1 MAKVS
6 NRSPVDR
13 TYTEYCPFTGNE
25 QTITIQYRAVA
36 ILGSSYVNYRATSF
50 SCPNDSE
57 CNVSCPIY
65 ENHATFRK

>member
-25 QTITIQYRAVA
+25 QTITIQYRA
-36 ILGSSYVNYRATSF
+36 
-50 SCPNDSE
+50 
-57 CNVSCPIY
+57 
-65 ENHATFRK
+65 